1 MKSHVE
7 ALNMKSVFSH
17 NDLLLQNIVVTE
29 NQGLILLAKPNFEM
43 CHLRALCL
51 LDRAFFID
59 YEYGAFNYEAYD
71 IANHFNEWAGI
82 REFSFPDLNSN
93 KWRVYLTKK
102 I

>member
-7 ALNMKSVFSH
+7 VLNMKSVFSH

-82 REFSFPDLNSN
+82 PR
-93 KWRVYLTKK
+93 